1 MTYWEYFY
9 GKCDKKP
16 CGSPKCCAGCEE
28 CFGFNW
34 KPLGPK
40 TFEEMLEHFRS
51 CNSSVGRALV

>member
-9 GKCDKKP
+9 GKCTKKP
-16 CGSPKCCAGCEE
+16 CGSPKCCA
-28 CFGFNW
+28 GFNW